1 MLIQLVLFVVGL
13 GLIIWSA
20 NHLLKG
26 AVGIAQ
32 RYQIPELIIG
42 MVVVAL
48 GTSAPEFFVS
58 MFAALHGSTDIAIG
72 NAIGSNI
79 ANIGLG
85 LGLVALVAPLGIKQ
99 HVLYKKFAALMT
111 AILALWLLS
120 LDWQLDLRDG
130 LILLLVLSALMYWM
144 VRTADAYID
153 DNEERH
159 QEGWLHIIVGMIV
172 LAAASEMVVWSA
184 RGIATDM
191 GVSELLVG
199 LTLTAL
205 GTSMPEIVTSL
216 VSAWKKHQDIAVGN
230 ILGSNLFNGLGVIG
244 AVTITHQAA
253 LSHAMLYRD
262 FVFHAAITLF
272 LLILFVIP
280 KRYLLDRFKGALVLS
295 FFVVYIVIL
304 YQQEVAPILE

>member
-1 MLIQLVLFVVGL
+1 MLTQIILFIVGL

-26 AVGIAQ
+26 AIGIAQ
-32 RYQIPELIIG
+32 RYQISELIIG

-58 MFAALHGSTDIAIG
+58 MLAALHGSTDISIG

-85 LGLVALVAPLGIKQ
+85 LGLVALVAPIHIKQ
-99 HVLYKKFAALMT
+99 HILYKKSSALMI
-111 AILALWLLS
+111 AIVILWVLS
-120 LDWQLDLRDG
+120 IDWRLDFKDG
-130 LILLLVLSALMYWM
+130 LVLIFVLSTLMYWM

-153 DNEERH
+153 ENKERYR
-159 QEGWLHIIVGMIV
+159 EGWLHVIVGMVV
-172 LAAASEMVVWSA
+172 LAGASELVVWSA
-184 RGIATDM
+184 KNIAQDIGI
-191 GVSELLVG
+191 SELLVG

-244 AVTITHQAA
+244 AVTFVHWAD
-253 LSHAMLYRD
+253 LNRAMLYRD
-262 FVFHAAITLF
+262 FVFHAAITLLLLALF
-272 LLILFVIP
+272 LIP
-280 KRYLLDRFKGALVLS
+280 KRYLLDRFKGVLLVS
-295 FFVVYIVIL
+295 FFITYIIIL
-304 YQQEVAPILE
+304 YQQEVAPILK